1 LARVATSGT
10 EPMELGLNDS
20 TTLSMLAP
28 DQPASRSYQ
37 YKAFISYSHD
47 ADSQLA
53 RSLQGG
59 LHRFAKPWY
68 RRRAIRVF
76 RDETNLNVN
85 PKLWST
91 IKEALGNAEY
101 FLYLASPR
109 AAASPWVQPEIGYLI
124 DNRPIESFLIVL
136 TE

>member
-1 LARVATSGT
+1 MPEAPLSGARTLHQPAPTPLPGELARLATSDT
-10 EPMELGLNDS
+10 EPTESGLNDP
-20 TTLSMLAP
+20 TTLSMLAS

-85 PKLWST
+85 PRLWST
-91 IKEALGNAEY
+91 IKEALGNAEIG
-101 FLYLASPR
+101 R
-109 AAASPWVQPEIGYLI
+109 AHV
-124 DNRPIESFLIVL
+124 
-136 TE
+136 